1 MNTNRALTKVDP
13 KQFQALDAIAE
24 TANLALA
31 AAQGFKRA
39 YTMAVA
45 IQDLKTAI
53 DPMMDAIMP
62 LQNTSLG
69 FKTDN
74 PAGYDKE
81 TVRDALIE
89 ATLRGVQPVGN
100 QFNIIQK
107 RCYITREGYQYKHQ
121 KMKGLSD
128 LKVEMGVPEMKTT
141 GATVACSATWNY
153 NGKPDG
159 KKAEIPVR
167 VNSGM
172 GADAVLG
179 KAERKFLKRIF
190 EQITG
195 CPEADD
201 ATEEGGADRVVK
213 PANVTAVETPNFGN
227 VEKGTLNV

>member
-24 TANLALA
+24 NASLALET
-31 AAQGFKRA
+31 AQGFIRA
-39 YTMAVA
+39 HTMATA
-45 IQDLKTAI
+45 IQDLKVNI
-53 DPMMDAIMP
+53 EPMMDAFMP

-74 PAGYDKE
+74 AAGYDRD

-107 RCYITREGYQYKHQ
+107 RCYITREGYQHRLRT
-121 KMKGLSD
+121 MKGLSD
-128 LKVEMGVPEMKTT
+128 LKVDMGVPEMKTT
-141 GATVACSATWNY
+141 GATVACSATWTY
-153 NGKPDG
+153 KDKADG

-201 ATEEGGADRVVK
+201 AVEEGGVDRVVK